1 MPGGLGIAPVTMPTH
16 AVPPSHAGRSDK
28 RRPLTVQSPSHRASN
43 HGPVSPLSR
52 AKRQAEGGVPY
63 GSELAANRPNTTTAA
78 GTGVARTSN
87 EAPRQENGAW
97 LNMRKLVP
105 TRCEHGC
112 CRGLV
117 VTLVLTRAVPAQ
129 MVKTVRDE
137 VERPR
142 GIHDT

>member
-78 GTGVARTSN
+78 GTGVAKTSN
-87 EAPRQENGAW
+87 EAWNPTVAVSETTGA
-97 LNMRKLVP
+97 
-105 TRCEHGC
+105 
-112 CRGLV
+112 CRGR
-117 VTLVLTRAVPAQ
+117 T
-129 MVKTVRDE
+129 E
-137 VERPR
+137 PR
-142 GIHDT
+142 ESS